1 MPGGQYVALSGMR
14 TRMDDLDRLAED
26 ISNAGTAGYKAER
39 SSRIAADRPVFDDS
53 LQTAIDVAHGDKRM
67 DMRTGN
73 IIPTG
78 RDLDVAIEGSGF
90 FTVQQPDGT
99 NAYTRDGRFMRGA
112 DGTLTTNDGLPVIGA
127 DDDPIMIGTGKITI
141 KGDGTVMSGNMTA
154 GQLKI
159 AEFGDPGKLVRQS
172 GSLLGA
178 GSQTPNDATDATVHA
193 GAIEESNVKVVE
205 RIAELTDASRGF
217 EALQRGVSILMNDIY
232 GKAIEQLGRR

>member
-26 ISNAGTAGYKAER
+26 IANAGTAGYKAER
-39 SSRIAADRPVFDDS
+39 SSRLAADRPNFDDS
-53 LQTAIDVAHGDKRM
+53 LQTAIDVTHGDKRM
-67 DMRTGN
+67 DMRTGA

-90 FTVQQPDGT
+90 FTIQGPSGT
-99 NAYTRDGRFMRGA
+99 QYTRDGHFVRAA
-112 DGTLTTNDGLPVIGA
+112 DGTLTTNDGSPVLGT
-127 DDDPIMIGTGKITI
+127 DDDVIKIGTGKITI
-141 KGDGTVMSGNMTA
+141 QADGTVRSGNMTA

-159 AEFGDPGKLVRQS
+159 TEFDDPGKLTRQS

-178 GSQTPNDATDATVHA
+178 GTQTPNEASDPSVHA

-217 EALQRGVSILMNDIY
+217 EALQRGVSILMNDVY